1 MENNNSI
8 KIKRKGTGNALQLR
22 YAENSDGSLM
32 PVLYFPALEKTGVVR
47 HLFTTR
53 FGGVSSGI
61 FSSMNLSS
69 IRGDDP
75 ACVDENF
82 RRAAAA
88 VGLTRDRLV
97 LTCQVHSTKII
108 RVGEEDAGKG
118 VTRELDWNDVDG
130 LVTDTPNLALAT
142 FFADC
147 VPIMIVDPVR
157 RAIGSCHSGW
167 KGTVRRIG
175 EATIRKMQEEFGS
188 DPKDLVCGIGPSIC
202 RDCYEISG
210 DVAARFKEAFPGYE
224 QDLLTDKHNGHYQ
237 LDLWEACRRVLLD
250 AGVPEGNISVT
261 DVCTCCNPDVLFSHR
276 ATQGKRGNIAGLITL
291 V

>member
-1 MENNNSI
+1 M
-8 KIKRKGTGNALQLR
+8 
-22 YAENSDGSLM
+22 
-32 PVLYFPALEKTGVVR
+32 
-47 HLFTTR
+47 
-53 FGGVSSGI
+53 
-61 FSSMNLSS
+61 
-69 IRGDDP
+69 
-75 ACVDENF
+75 
-82 RRAAAA
+82 
-88 VGLTRDRLV
+88 
-97 LTCQVHSTKII
+97 
-108 RVGEEDAGKG
+108 
-118 VTRELDWNDVDG
+118 DG
-130 LVTDTPNLALAT
+130 LVTDTPNLALGT

-167 KGTVRRIG
+167 KGTVQRIG

-202 RDCYEISG
+202 RDCYEISE

-261 DVCTCCNPDVLFSHR
+261 DICTCCNPDVLFSHR